1 MKTRELIKIQSWL
14 VVQRRP
20 FSSAHNVKSIFSR
33 QNGMFYIIP
42 TVIPLKKC
50 MLHREP
56 ETEAE
61 RERDPEKERER
72 EIQPERALE
81 RAPERARERAT
92 YSQREPQKFSPTLSN
107 SL

>member
-20 FSSAHNVKSIFSR
+20 FSSAHNVESIFSR

-72 EIQPERALE
+72 DP
-81 RAPERARERAT
+81 ARD
-92 YSQREPQKFSPTLSN
+92 

>member
-20 FSSAHNVKSIFSR
+20 FSSAHNVESIFSR

-61 RERDPEKERER
+61 RERDPARESAR
-72 EIQPERALE
+72 ETQRESHIQPERA
-81 RAPERARERAT
+81 T
-92 YSQREPQKFSPTLSN
+92 KILSD